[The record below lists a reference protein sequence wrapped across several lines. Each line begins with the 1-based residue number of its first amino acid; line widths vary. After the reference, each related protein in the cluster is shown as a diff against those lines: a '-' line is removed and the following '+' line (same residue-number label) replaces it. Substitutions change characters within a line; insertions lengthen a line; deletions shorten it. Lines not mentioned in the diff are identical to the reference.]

1 MDKNK
6 RDWILNNVWTF
17 ILGVL
22 LIGPFALPL
31 LWRNP
36 KYSRSTKVLWS
47 VIVLAF
53 TAFLIWGSAW
63 LAQWAMDLLQP

>member
-1 MDKNK
+1 MDKVK

-53 TAFLIWGSAW
+53 TAFLIWGSAKMGQMA
-63 LAQWAMDLLQP
+63 LDVLQP

>member
-1 MDKNK
+1 VDKAK

-36 KYSRSTKVLWS
+36 RYDRTTKVLWS

-53 TAFLIWGSAW
+53 TAFLIWGSAK
-63 LAQWAMDLLQP
+63 LSQMALDVLQP